1 MNDEW
6 DGDLLHV
13 TYNSQKVTVKR
24 MQERIAQEGF
34 EAEVK

>member
-13 TYNSQKVTVKR
+13 AYNPQKITVKR
-24 MQERIAQEGF
+24 MLERIAQEGF

>member
-1 MNDEW
+1 MKDEW

-13 TYNSQKVTVKR
+13 TYDAQKTTVER
-24 MQERIAQEGF
+24 MLRAIAQEGF

>member
-6 DGDLLHV
+6 DADLLHV
-13 TYNSQKVTVKR
+13 TYNARKVTVKR
-24 MQERIAQEGF
+24 MLERIAQEGF